1 MRREREAVVAPG
13 QDADAA
19 LAHATEDVDAH
30 LELALEVR
38 RALGGDAPLARRLAQ
53 VVGDAE
59 GGADEDPV
67 ARRLEGVEGALV
79 GPVRVI
85 DDLDAV
91 AQRDHHRFRAAAVGG
106 HAQPRGTRDLHGGR
120 HLGVGHRRLVG
131 RVA

>member
-1 MRREREAVVAPG
+1 LAGQAHELSAEPRGRDERVHRREAQDLDEDPEVARVRAMRREREAVVAPG

-30 LELALEVR
+30 LELALEGR

-67 ARRLEGVEGALV
+67 ARRLE
-79 GPVRVI
+79 
-85 DDLDAV
+85 
-91 AQRDHHRFRAAAVGG
+91 
-106 HAQPRGTRDLHGGR
+106 
-120 HLGVGHRRLVG
+120 
-131 RVA
+131 